1 MLPVPGA
8 QVQSLVREPRSH
20 KLHGIAKIKRL
31 NRLEA
36 ITILSARGLLSE
48 AFTLSHAGCKVL
60 DKAEAVRP
68 DTQLSKIEQ
77 LLNDGINLI
86 WRNNY

>member
-68 DTQLSKIEQ
+68 DTELSQIKQ
-77 LLNDGINLI
+77 LLSDGINLI

>member
-20 KLHGIAKIKRL
+20 KLHGIAQIKRL

-68 DTQLSKIEQ
+68 DTQLSQIEQ

>member
-48 AFTLSHAGCKVL
+48 AFTLSHTGCKVL

-68 DTQLSKIEQ
+68 DTQLSQIEQ